1 MKTEYDGAERRPTP
15 VFMDGAFL
23 HAGRLACFPPSPSL
37 CPACSPSPSPWSY
50 PPCWRLVLTP
60 RKARASGLTSLSLV
74 YGRFMAAWAVTGMST
89 TLPKG
94 MPARKAPDLQRLTA
108 PTYPGEPFGEARR
121 ATLLRCGPHVQ
132 VGRHRRFKSG
142 EARGAGYHSISS
154 QSSEAQVC
162 ARPGRGCSVQ
172 LSQL

>member
-23 HAGRLACFPPSPSL
+23 HAGRLACLPP
-37 CPACSPSPSPWSY
+37 SPSPSPWSY

-94 MPARKAPDLQRLTA
+94 MPARKAPNFSASQHPHTLASPSGRL
-108 PTYPGEPFGEARR
+108 GV
-121 ATLLRCGPHVQ
+121 PH
-132 VGRHRRFKSG
+132 
-142 EARGAGYHSISS
+142 
-154 QSSEAQVC
+154 C
-162 ARPGRGCSVQ
+162 
-172 LSQL
+172 

>member
-1 MKTEYDGAERRPTP
+1 M
-15 VFMDGAFL
+15 
-23 HAGRLACFPPSPSL
+23 LASL
-37 CPACSPSPSPWSY
+37 CLSLSCLLSLALA
-50 PPCWRLVLTP
+50 LVLSTLLAP
-60 RKARASGLTSLSLV
+60 CPDTAQSSRLRLDVAESGVWSFHGSLGSDWDVDYIAKGYARTQGA
-74 YGRFMAAWAVTGMST
+74 
-89 TLPKG
+89 K
-94 MPARKAPDLQRLTA
+94 LQRLTA